1 MAYSLFGTIWHQQ
14 PSWWVHRDDEDDN
27 DYAYDPDNRDD
38 ADDDEGDDSDNV
50 DGYITDDKDDV
61 ADAIT
66 MMMVIW

>member
-14 PSWWVHRDDEDDN
+14 PSWSVHRDDEDDN

-38 ADDDEGDDSDNV
+38 AEGDDSDNV